1 MKGEIELYNISFL
14 ILKVELH
21 FKEGQSGFRKTQ
33 STMDHLVRF
42 ETYVREGF
50 LNREHVVSI
59 FFDLEKAYD
68 TTWKYGIMKNLH
80 DMDLR
85 NRLPLFIQNFLS
97 ERKFRVR
104 VGTSLSDF
112 YDQEM
117 GVPQGS
123 ILSVT
128 LFTVKIN
135 SITSCIRNGVDKSLF
150 VDDFGVSY
158 RSKHMHAIERQLR
171 LHLNRIEDWADNNGF
186 EFSPIKDCLC
196 PFLSKEGSPSRSLL
210 STL

>member
-1 MKGEIELYNISFL
+1 MINDRLVWYLESSSL
-14 ILKVELH
+14 ITEA
-21 FKEGQSGFRKTQ
+21 QRKTR

-42 ETYVREGF
+42 ETFVREGF

-68 TTWKYGIMKNLH
+68 TTWKHGIMKNLH
-80 DMDLR
+80 DMDFR
-85 NRLPLFIQNFLS
+85 GRLPLLIQNLLS

-123 ILSVT
+123 ILSVI
-128 LFTVKIN
+128 LFIVKIN
-135 SITSCIRNGVDKSLF
+135 SIISCIRNGVGKSLF

-158 RSKHMHAIERQLR
+158 RSKHIHSLRKPKEASGGHAAQWIILCDLR
-171 LHLNRIEDWADNNGF
+171 LL
-186 EFSPIKDCLC
+186 
-196 PFLSKEGSPSRSLL
+196 
-210 STL
+210 

>member
-1 MKGEIELYNISFL
+1 MINDHLVWYLESSSL
-14 ILKVELH
+14 ITEA
-21 FKEGQSGFRKTQ
+21 QSGFRKTR

-42 ETYVREGF
+42 ETFVREGF

-59 FFDLEKAYD
+59 FFDLEKAND

-85 NRLPLFIQNFLS
+85 GRLPLFIQNFLS

-104 VGTSLSDF
+104 VGTSLSDS

-117 GVPQGS
+117 GVAQGS

-128 LFTVKIN
+128 LFIAKIN
-135 SITSCIRNGVDKSLF
+135 SITGYIRNGVYKSLF

-158 RSKHMHAIERQLR
+158 
-171 LHLNRIEDWADNNGF
+171 
-186 EFSPIKDCLC
+186 
-196 PFLSKEGSPSRSLL
+196 
-210 STL
+210 

>member
-1 MKGEIELYNISFL
+1 MINDRLVWYLESSSL
-14 ILKVELH
+14 IMEA
-21 FKEGQSGFRKTQ
+21 QSGFRKTC

-42 ETYVREGF
+42 ETFVREGF

-68 TTWKYGIMKNLH
+68 TTWKYGIKNNLH

-85 NRLPLFIQNFLS
+85 GRLPLFIQNFLS

-117 GVPQGS
+117 GVPQCS

-128 LFTVKIN
+128 IFIVKIN
-135 SITSCIRNGVDKSLF
+135 SITSRIRNGVDKSLWMTL
-150 VDDFGVSY
+150 VSHIVQNTCTLW
-158 RSKHMHAIERQLR
+158 K
-171 LHLNRIEDWADNNGF
+171 
-186 EFSPIKDCLC
+186 
-196 PFLSKEGSPSRSLL
+196 GSSNFI
-210 STL
+210 

>member
-1 MKGEIELYNISFL
+1 M
-14 ILKVELH
+14 
-21 FKEGQSGFRKTQ
+21 
-33 STMDHLVRF
+33 
-42 ETYVREGF
+42 
-50 LNREHVVSI
+50 VSI

-80 DMDLR
+80 DMDLMGHGTFT
-85 NRLPLFIQNFLS
+85 PFYPKLFI
-97 ERKFRVR
+97 R

-128 LFTVKIN
+128 LFIVKIN
-135 SITSCIRNGVDKSLF
+135 SITSCVRNGVDKSLF

-158 RSKHMHAIERQLR
+158 
-171 LHLNRIEDWADNNGF
+171 
-186 EFSPIKDCLC
+186 
-196 PFLSKEGSPSRSLL
+196 
-210 STL
+210 

>member
-1 MKGEIELYNISFL
+1 MINDRLVWYLESSSL
-14 ILKVELH
+14 ITEA
-21 FKEGQSGFRKTQ
+21 QSGFRTKR
-33 STMDHLVRF
+33 STMDPLVQF
-42 ETYVREGF
+42 ETFVREGF

-85 NRLPLFIQNFLS
+85 GRLPLFIQNFLS

-104 VGTSLSDF
+104 VGTSLSDS

-128 LFTVKIN
+128 LFIVKIN

-150 VDDFGVSY
+150 VDDFGVSH
-158 RSKHMHAIERQLR
+158 RSKHMHAIERQLQ
-171 LHLNRIEDWADNNGF
+171 LHQNRIEDWADNNGF
-186 EFSPIKDCLC
+186 KFSQSKTVCVQ
-196 PFLSKEGSPSRSLL
+196 FLSKEGSSSRSLL
-210 STL
+210 GTL